1 MPFSKSVS
9 FSRLNSLLFR
19 KAPAK
24 WIRLV
29 SLVLLFAVVLSSVP
43 VHLKHDSAKAESRHP
58 QRTQGEASRNLLDLG
73 ETSGNAASSG
83 LRKEHGLNGLEPIAM
98 QGAFVTVSPTAYQTG
113 GFTNISN
120 TGGSTSAFA
129 SAEDIQLDPSQ
140 NITDGKSATW
150 SSFQGGP
157 SVGIIGLKLKF
168 DWTAS
173 GGVDAFVN
181 ASGSASAR
189 IFFDVDY
196 SIDGG
201 LSWTNAAT
209 RSRIVSQSG
218 QGSKTDSINSE
229 GGSVEIVLSPSQN
242 ISLVQVRDSTSANA
256 RANAPNVLHAY
267 AESSASIS
275 TGVSSI
281 RLEFEMDTIPPS
293 ISSVAAGGI
302 TPNSA
307 TITWNTNEPGDSQVD
322 YGPTGYTQ
330 STALNTA
337 LVTSH
342 SQGLSGLNPRT
353 LYHYRVKSKD
363 ASGNLATSSD
373 SSFTTPTDNA
383 AAFVSQS
390 VPATMTAGETYAVT
404 VSMLN
409 QGITTWTPGQ
419 AYRLGSQNPQ
429 DNTIWMTTNR
439 VLLPGNSISPGATAT
454 FSFVVT
460 APSSPGSY
468 NFQWQ
473 MVQDGLEWF
482 GAKTPN
488 IAVQVVPRNDNAT
501 FISQTVPSVMLA
513 GGAYS
518 VSITFQNTGNT
529 TWTAANQ
536 YRLGSQNPTNNGTWG
551 PGRVYLEAS
560 ELVAPG
566 AFKTFSFQVVAPSTP
581 GSYNFQWQML
591 RELVNW
597 FGAASTNITLG
608 VTTSS
613 CLANVPTNHWK
624 GEYFN
629 KTDLSVGPM
638 LVRDDGPSFLN
649 INFGEGSPS
658 TACGIDVDNF
668 SARWTRE
675 VIFAATTYRFSVTGD
690 DGVKLWVNG
699 QLMIDKWFPQGATT
713 YTAEVTFNTAGPRP
727 VILEYFE
734 SGGPGLAL
742 LSWED
747 VTGVNCLPNAP
758 LPLISSV
765 PQTDGRENIASTAPS
780 QAPKRCGQKN
790 SD

>member
-43 VHLKHDSAKAESRHP
+43 AHLKHDSAKAESRHP
-58 QRTQGEASRNLLDLG
+58 QRTQGEASRNLPDLG
-73 ETSGNAASSG
+73 ETSGNAASGG

-98 QGAFVTVSPTAYQTG
+98 QGAFVPVSPTAYQTG
-113 GFTNISN
+113 GFTDISN

-140 NITDGKSATW
+140 NITESKSATW

-173 GGVDAFVN
+173 GNVDASVN
-181 ASGSASAR
+181 VNNSASAR
-189 IFFDVDY
+189 INFDVYY

-201 LSWTNAAT
+201 LSWTNALS
-209 RSRIVSQSG
+209 RSRLASQSG

-242 ISLVQVRDSTSANA
+242 ISLVQVRDSTQANA
-256 RANAPNVLHAY
+256 MANAPNVLHAY

-281 RLEFEMDTIPPS
+281 RLEFEMDTTPPT

-307 TITWNTNEPGDSQVD
+307 TITWNTNEPADSQVD

-353 LYHYRVKSKD
+353 LYYYRVKSKD
-363 ASGNLATSSD
+363 AAGNLATSGD

-390 VPATMTAGETYAVT
+390 VPATMNTGEAYTVT

-409 QGITTWTPGQ
+409 QGTATWTPGQ

-429 DNTIWMTTNR
+429 DNSIWGLGR
-439 VLLPGNSISPGATAT
+439 VNLSGVSVSPGATTT

-473 MVQDGLEWF
+473 MVQDAVEWF

-488 IAVQVVPRNDNAT
+488 IAVQV
-501 FISQTVPSVMLA
+501 I
-513 GGAYS
+513 
-518 VSITFQNTGNT
+518 
-529 TWTAANQ
+529 
-536 YRLGSQNPTNNGTWG
+536 
-551 PGRVYLEAS
+551 
-560 ELVAPG
+560 
-566 AFKTFSFQVVAPSTP
+566 
-581 GSYNFQWQML
+581 L
-591 RELVNW
+591 R
-597 FGAASTNITLG
+597 
-608 VTTSS
+608 
-613 CLANVPTNHWK
+613 
-624 GEYFN
+624 
-629 KTDLSVGPM
+629 
-638 LVRDDGPSFLN
+638 
-649 INFGEGSPS
+649 
-658 TACGIDVDNF
+658 ID
-668 SARWTRE
+668 SA
-675 VIFAATTYRFSVTGD
+675 
-690 DGVKLWVNG
+690 K
-699 QLMIDKWFPQGATT
+699 
-713 YTAEVTFNTAGPRP
+713 
-727 VILEYFE
+727 
-734 SGGPGLAL
+734 
-742 LSWED
+742 
-747 VTGVNCLPNAP
+747 CLPDMP
-758 LPLISSV
+758 LPLISSA
-765 PQTDGRENIASTAPS
+765 PRAGGGENIASTAPS